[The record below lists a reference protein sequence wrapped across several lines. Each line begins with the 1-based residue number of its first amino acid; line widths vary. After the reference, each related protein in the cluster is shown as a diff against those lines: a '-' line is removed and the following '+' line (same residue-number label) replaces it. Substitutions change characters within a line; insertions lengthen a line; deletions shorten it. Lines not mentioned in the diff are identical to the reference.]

1 MQVPSSFNTKEV
13 FIMSTIRKEYNPTG
27 DISKNLDEILR
38 KNGMEAH
45 LKEVGDSYQLLVM
58 SHDSPE
64 VSYNISKTDALK
76 MMNGGSHASDKKA
89 YNTFVSIVRNDF
101 YVPNNFVHAQSVG
114 SHVNMGLN
122 GYRADIPPLAT
133 PPLARSPR
141 PAPMGY
147 PLRRI
152 DGKVYPAVPLMVP
165 ERPCGV
171 MRPGELQSGGY
182 GFYYKGNQGKM
193 QADVLANLGNLDVKP
208 VERVNGQAI
217 PYKESIISLVY
228 FNNKALQEVLRSH
241 GIVIDEKEKTLTI
254 QSSEVSK
261 DIRYHLTDEEYA
273 KLTNNKVNGKD
284 GVSMDARLEIINR
297 VIAADFSGRV
307 TMDMLNSRNLVDIR
321 LKPEAEAEIL
331 HIRRPQETFPEQQ
344 QMVRRDNDLSGTLDA
359 EHKVGVVDGRELN
372 RLKDTKGWYREETHG
387 REVSVG
393 AITVEP
399 DLQSTGEY
407 RMTAIIDG
415 QRVSHE
421 ITQKQYDKFMAVDD
435 YHRMKLFSK
444 VFPEVEMKG
453 NGNGVNVGAAILAAL
468 TVGTGV
474 AASIAR
480 PRPAPEVYVDR
491 YEANAVF
498 HKPGVIDAA
507 TIAAAQFES
516 ESVGRQSSPQESMGI
531 GR

>member
-1 MQVPSSFNTKEV
+1 
-13 FIMSTIRKEYNPTG
+13 MSTIRKELNPTG
-27 DISKNLDEILR
+27 DISRNLEETLR
-38 KNGMEAH
+38 KNGIEAH
-45 LKEVGDSYQLLVM
+45 LREVGDSYQLLVM
-58 SHDSPE
+58 SHDSPQIT
-64 VSYNISKTDALK
+64 YDISREDALK

-89 YNTFVSIVRNDF
+89 YNTFVSLVKDDF
-101 YVPNNFVHAQSVG
+101 YVPNNYVHAKNVG

-122 GYRADIPPLAT
+122 GYRAEYPTGIPSMAT
-133 PPLARSPR
+133 PPLVRGAR

-152 DGKVYPAVPLMVP
+152 DGRVYPAAPLMVP
-165 ERPCGV
+165 ERPGGV
-171 MRPGELQSGGY
+171 MKPGELQSGGY
-182 GFYYKGNQGKM
+182 GFYFKGQKGKM
-193 QADVLANLGNLDVKP
+193 QTDVLANLGQLEVKP

-217 PYKESIISLVY
+217 PYKESITSPVY
-228 FNNKALQEVLRSH
+228 FNNKSLQEVLRSH
-241 GIVIDEKEKTLTI
+241 GIIIDEKAKTLTV
-254 QSSEVSK
+254 QSSEVPK
-261 DIRYHLTDEEYA
+261 DIRYQLTDEEVA
-273 KLTNNKVNGKD
+273 KLTNNKVSGKD
-284 GVSMDARLEIINR
+284 GVPMDARLDIINR
-297 VIAADFSGRV
+297 VIATDFAGKV

-331 HIRRPQETFPEQQ
+331 HVRRPIDTFPEQQ
-344 QMVRRDNDLSGTLDA
+344 RMQRRSDDLSGTLDP

-399 DLQSTGEY
+399 DLQSTGKY

-415 QRVSHE
+415 QRISHE

-474 AASIAR
+474 ASAIAR

-498 HKPGVIDAA
+498 HKSGVIDAA

-516 ESVGRQSSPQESMGI
+516 ESAGRQQAQQESMGM

>member
-1 MQVPSSFNTKEV
+1 M
-13 FIMSTIRKEYNPTG
+13 
-27 DISKNLDEILR
+27 
-38 KNGMEAH
+38 
-45 LKEVGDSYQLLVM
+45 
-58 SHDSPE
+58 
-64 VSYNISKTDALK
+64 
-76 MMNGGSHASDKKA
+76 
-89 YNTFVSIVRNDF
+89 
-101 YVPNNFVHAQSVG
+101 PNNFVHAQSVG

-165 ERPCGV
+165 ERPGGV

-217 PYKESIISLVY
+217 PYKESITSPVY

-254 QSSEVSK
+254 QSSEVPK

-297 VIAADFSGRV
+297 VIAADFAGRV
-307 TMDMLNSRNLVDIR
+307 TMDMLNSRN
-321 LKPEAEAEIL
+321 
-331 HIRRPQETFPEQQ
+331 
-344 QMVRRDNDLSGTLDA
+344 A

-399 DLQSTGEY
+399 DLQSTGKY

-491 YEANAVF
+491 YEANAVY

-516 ESVGRQSSPQESMGI
+516 ESVGRQPSPQESMGI

>member
-1 MQVPSSFNTKEV
+1 
-13 FIMSTIRKEYNPTG
+13 MSTIRKEYNPTG
-27 DISKNLDEILR
+27 DIARNLDETLK

-45 LKEVGDSYQLLVM
+45 LREVGDSYQLLVM
-58 SHDSPE
+58 SHDSPQMTYI
-64 VSYNISKTDALK
+64 VSKADALK

-101 YVPNNFVHAQSVG
+101 YVPNNYVHAKNVG

-122 GYRADIPPLAT
+122 GYRADFQPMGKPSLAT
-133 PPLARSPR
+133 PPLVRGAR

-152 DGKVYPAVPLMVP
+152 DGKVYPAAPLMVP
-165 ERPCGV
+165 ERPGGV
-171 MRPGELQSGGY
+171 MKPGELQSGGY
-182 GFYYKGNQGKM
+182 GFYFKGQQGKM

-217 PYKESIISLVY
+217 PYKESITSPVY

-254 QSSEVSK
+254 QSSEVPK

-284 GVSMDARLEIINR
+284 GVSMDARLDIINK
-297 VIAADFSGRV
+297 VIAADFAGKV

-331 HIRRPQETFPEQQ
+331 HIQRPKEVFPEQQ
-344 QMVRRDNDLSGTLDA
+344 RMQRRNDDLSGTLDA

-399 DLQSTGEY
+399 NLQSTGKY

-474 AASIAR
+474 ASAIAR

-516 ESVGRQSSPQESMGI
+516 ESAGRQPAPQESLGMG
-531 GR
+531 R